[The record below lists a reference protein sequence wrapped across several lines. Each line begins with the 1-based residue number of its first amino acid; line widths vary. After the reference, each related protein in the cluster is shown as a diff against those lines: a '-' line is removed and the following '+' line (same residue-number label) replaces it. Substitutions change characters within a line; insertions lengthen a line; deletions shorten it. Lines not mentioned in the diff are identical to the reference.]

1 MSLDSVSLAAVI
13 VIYCI
18 SIVYTDTRALDQ
30 ADTLLSLET
39 AGIQGLK
46 IGGRFQVLSL
56 REVLRRIYI

>member
-39 AGIQGLK
+39 AGIQGVK